1 MYVCVYI
8 PSTKV
13 DVRVKMLKTYYY
25 YDLILYYIRVPGY
38 TGMCCVVCFIFLI
51 VLFECFILS
60 NFTYCFKLFVFLL
73 HFYSVARM
81 HLMLC
86 AFCLFTC
93 CFCCSIVWPDV
104 QLSLVFKELVPLT
117 FSVPTHAADLPMIA
131 IPRPP
136 SSSFQGLESLELC
149 CSGHQDHD

>member
-1 MYVCVYI
+1 MYTNMYVFTYLLLVVYLYI
-8 PSTKV
+8 
-13 DVRVKMLKTYYY
+13 
-25 YDLILYYIRVPGY
+25 YYIFICHPGVHVPGY
-38 TGMCCVVCFIFLI
+38 VCWLCVLYFFKI

-93 CFCCSIVWPDV
+93 CFCCSIVWPVV

>member
-1 MYVCVYI
+1 MLFDLEIAFIFPWSVYFHFF
-8 PSTKV
+8 SLV
-13 DVRVKMLKTYYY
+13 GLFNM
-25 YDLILYYIRVPGY
+25 
-38 TGMCCVVCFIFLI
+38 FFFLI